1 MSLLGV
7 CAMKKLCIG
16 TAVALFAFSGLAQA
30 AVVTGSIYE
39 NQAGPAANATPAN
52 VPGGLADVTFTAP
65 SPLSFTSGGA
75 YTIGEFLTSGSASVL
90 TGAGELSKTL
100 QNTLFN
106 FTGLVSVTNGQT
118 FTAGHDDGLTLVIGG
133 VTVISAP
140 LQTSFAN
147 TTQTYTGPTGTF
159 AFQLVYGECCGAPA
173 ALAISLPL
181 TSAVPE
187 PSTWAMMILGFIG
200 VGFMSY
206 RRRSRSVFRIA

>member
-1 MSLLGV
+1 MPLGD

-39 NQAGPAANATPAN
+39 NQAAASANATPAN
-52 VPGGLADVTFTAP
+52 VPGGPADVTFTAP

-75 YTIGEFLTSGSASVL
+75 YTIGEFLTSGGASVL
-90 TGAGELSKTL
+90 TGGAKLGDTL

-106 FTGLVSVTNGQT
+106 FTGTVSVTNGQT

-133 VTVISAP
+133 LTVINAP
-140 LQTSFAN
+140 LKTSFVN

-173 ALAISLPL
+173 ELAISLPL

-187 PSTWAMMILGFIG
+187 PSTWAMMILGFVG
-200 VGFMSY
+200 VGFVSY
-206 RRRSRSVFRIA
+206 RRRSKTAFRIA